1 MDEALVREHAE
12 AHGRATVS
20 GDMKSAGSDLAPE
33 GMSKAGAVMA
43 KMPKDLIGSSIE
55 SVTIKGDAATI
66 RIRYLGTDEEL
77 SVDSDWE
84 ERDGRPKI
92 VDLRVV

>member
-1 MDEALVREHAE
+1 MDEALAREHAE
-12 AHGRATVS
+12 AHGRATVA

-33 GMSKAGAVMA
+33 GMSKAGAVMT
-43 KMPKDLIGSSIE
+43 KMPKELIGSSIE
-55 SVTIKGDAATI
+55 SVVINGDIATV
-66 RIRYLGTDEEL
+66 RIRYLGTDEEI
-77 SVDSDWE
+77 SVESDWE

>member
-1 MDEALVREHAE
+1 MDEAVAREHAE
-12 AHGRATVS
+12 AHGRATVA

-33 GMSKAGAVMA
+33 GMSKAGAVMT
-43 KMPKDLIGSSIE
+43 KMPKELIGSSIE
-55 SVTIKGDAATI
+55 SVIIKGDIATV
-66 RIRYLGTDEEL
+66 RIRYLGTDEEI